1 MLFKKNHSCI
11 IINLIPFNDEVT
23 ALKKEER
30 KHMNFKGIVDVLNT
44 LWADHEYCHVYKI
57 KIF

>member
-11 IINLIPFNDEVT
+11 IINLISFNDEIT

-30 KHMNFKGIVDVLNT
+30 KHMNFKEIVDVLNT
-44 LWADHEYCHVYKI
+44 LWTDHEYCHVYKI
-57 KIF
+57 KSF